1 MSPSEERCSGS
12 LTAPLR
18 TLPLKPSAFS
28 HRLNFTWCSLS
39 EAKSLR
45 CGIVTTDTEPA
56 GVSRAICSVPRQRAF
71 LMSESCFAA
80 VAAIP
85 VPPPR
90 KVARAFAKPTLRPL
104 PLAHR
109 LASSTGECL
118 TTLASA
124 SLEAA
129 SSDAATRAAC
139 LARSCV
145 IVGPRARLFTAC
157 AGELAFTR

>member
-109 LASSTGECL
+109 LASSTGGL
-118 TTLASA
+118 ATLASA
-124 SLEAA
+124 
-129 SSDAATRAAC
+129 
-139 LARSCV
+139 LARYSKL
-145 IVGPRARLFTAC
+145 RARLRPQERPAWH
-157 AGELAFTR
+157 AAA